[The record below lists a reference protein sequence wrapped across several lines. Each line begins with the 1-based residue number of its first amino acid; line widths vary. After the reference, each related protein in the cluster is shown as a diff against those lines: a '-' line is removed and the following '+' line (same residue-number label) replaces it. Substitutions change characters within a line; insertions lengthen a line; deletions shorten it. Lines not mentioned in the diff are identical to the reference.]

1 MTQQERTEINDKIQL
16 LIGTKEDVRRLS
28 KSNNEQTSDTINKC
42 YEYDKMYIKLFKIAE
57 KYGHEKLSFQAVD
70 QYGRVRFVTLTGK
83 LAIWERNNGWTTRS
97 RYCGDLRIDGK
108 TIFTSG
114 TIAKVM
120 EYVLNN

>member
-1 MTQQERTEINDKIQL
+1 
-16 LIGTKEDVRRLS
+16 
-28 KSNNEQTSDTINKC
+28 
-42 YEYDKMYIKLFKIAE
+42 MYIKLFKIAE